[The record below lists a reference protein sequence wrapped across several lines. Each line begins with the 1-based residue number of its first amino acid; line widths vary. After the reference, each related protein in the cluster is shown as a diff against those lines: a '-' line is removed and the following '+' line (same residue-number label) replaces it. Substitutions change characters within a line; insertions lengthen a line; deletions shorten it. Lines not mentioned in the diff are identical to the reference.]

1 MDKYDVPWEEKRV
14 YKIGLPSFP
23 WEGVRKYDGLWEV
36 NMFIK
41 WVYHLFPGRVCTNT
55 MGMVKFYKMR
65 RSNLCVLGSLFCA
78 VVGSLTIVAL
88 QPRFLLHTW
97 VCMGLSHYN
106 EPFMV

>member
-23 WEGVRKYDGLWEV
+23 WEGVHKYDGLWEV

-65 RSNLCVLGSLFCA
+65 RSNLCVLGHFF
-78 VVGSLTIVAL
+78 AL
-88 QPRFLLHTW
+88 WLAPLQ
-97 VCMGLSHYN
+97 
-106 EPFMV
+106 